1 MAKKKDEKKP
11 VKKVLNKKTK
21 LTKVKKIKEMVTKG
35 RAFIHSTFNNT
46 IVTLTDD
53 KGNVLSASS
62 GGVVGFK
69 GTRKSTPYAASRASE
84 DAVTKSMKYG
94 LREVDIFVS
103 GPGPGRQMAV
113 KAIRSAGLKVTSL
126 SDVTPIP
133 HNGCRP
139 KKRPRK

>member
-1 MAKKKDEKKP
+1 MAKKKDEKKAA
-11 VKKVLNKKTK
+11 KKIVKKTK
-21 LTKVKKIKEMVTKG
+21 PVKAKKIKEMVTKG
-35 RAFIHSTFNNT
+35 NAYIYSTFNNT
-46 IVTLTDD
+46 VVTLTDESG
-53 KGNVLSASS
+53 KVLSASS

-84 DAVTKSMKYG
+84 DAVNKSLKYG
-94 LREVDIFVS
+94 LKEVDVFVK

-126 SDVTPIP
+126 TDVTPIP

>member
-1 MAKKKDEKKP
+1 MAKKKEAKKAEKVMKKNKP
-11 VKKVLNKKTK
+11 VKA
-21 LTKVKKIKEMVTKG
+21 KKIREMVTKG
-35 RAFIHSTFNNT
+35 RAYIVSSFNNT
-46 IVTLTDD
+46 VVTLTDES
-53 KGNVLSASS
+53 GRVLSASS

-69 GTRKSTPYAASRASE
+69 GTRKSTPYAASRAAE
-84 DAVTKSMKYG
+84 DAVTKSVKYG
-94 LREVDIFVS
+94 LKEVDIFVK

-126 SDVTPIP
+126 SDITPIP

>member
-1 MAKKKDEKKP
+1 MAKKKDDKKA
-11 VKKVLNKKTK
+11 VKKVVKNTKTAK
-21 LTKVKKIKEMVTKG
+21 PKKIKEFVTKG
-35 RAFIHSTFNNT
+35 KAFIHSSFNNT
-46 IVTLTDD
+46 VVTLTDEAG
-53 KGNVLSASS
+53 KVLSSSS

-84 DAVTKSMKYG
+84 DAVSKSLRYG
-94 LREVDIFVS
+94 LKEVDVYIK

-126 SDVTPIP
+126 TDITPIP
-133 HNGCRP
+133 HNGCRA

>member
-1 MAKKKDEKKP
+1 MAKKKDEKKAI
-11 VKKVLNKKTK
+11 KKIVKKTK
-21 LTKVKKIKEMVTKG
+21 TVKSKKMKELVTKG
-35 RAFIHSTFNNT
+35 NAYIYSSFNNT

-53 KGNVLSASS
+53 HGKVLSSSS

-84 DAVTKSMKYG
+84 DAVTKSLKYG
-94 LREVDIFVS
+94 LKEVDIYVQ